1 MDIIEYKEKTAN
13 YFNALA
19 RTAILARISNAA
31 FEDFPN
37 NLPKKLKDALNAD
50 FKFLSE
56 RKRFRKDGFLTVDDY
71 EHFTKDYDAFTRFS
85 LLLVMSNLFNLDMIF
100 KLNEA
105 KGSMKVIE
113 NLLVHEVY
121 RKSYLELHNVPDTHL
136 TVKAFNEKYGAL
148 NVLDINFSTPQ
159 NAADYYTDVIDYSFQ
174 LFSQI
179 ITTILAQFESFL
191 ANSIQLFLKGIPKDK
206 IVKIKQK
213 GKTRRC
219 VIVTTNGSEEKVV
232 IPNLKFLNFA
242 NLTKFIMDPNIK
254 LLEDISDEKKK
265 LLTKY
270 RRIRNLIVHNG
281 GYIND
286 KFIQQ
291 YPEYSSQK
299 NKLIKLDND
308 EIAKL
313 FWFIWR
319 SSLKIYNYFVK
330 MK

>member
-159 NAADYYTDVIDYSFQ
+159 NAADYYTDVID
-174 LFSQI
+174 
-179 ITTILAQFESFL
+179 
-191 ANSIQLFLKGIPKDK
+191 
-206 IVKIKQK
+206 
-213 GKTRRC
+213 
-219 VIVTTNGSEEKVV
+219 
-232 IPNLKFLNFA
+232 
-242 NLTKFIMDPNIK
+242 
-254 LLEDISDEKKK
+254 
-265 LLTKY
+265 
-270 RRIRNLIVHNG
+270 
-281 GYIND
+281 
-286 KFIQQ
+286 
-291 YPEYSSQK
+291 
-299 NKLIKLDND
+299 
-308 EIAKL
+308 
-313 FWFIWR
+313 
-319 SSLKIYNYFVK
+319 
-330 MK
+330 